1 MPADD
6 TRLRVGSDSEEEQ
19 SSASETTPAVNLKA
33 ALAEFMAST
42 MFVIIGCGTA
52 CNYGAGTPTTKLI
65 VAFAFGMGI
74 LTLAYAIS
82 HLSGGQ
88 INGAVTW
95 SLVIGGELTLLQGVV
110 NVLAQLSGSV
120 LAALILT
127 QVVSC
132 DNDITKNLGSNVVNP
147 KYGDL
152 HALIG
157 EAIGTFLL
165 TMVVFE
171 TAVNPASGSGPNT
184 CLAIGFAVFLAH
196 LLLLPIDGCS
206 INPTRSFGPAVVSHF
221 RGCGNY
227 KAGGMRDLW
236 VMWVGPLIGAAA
248 AAVLKVFFRPPVPK
262 KEEIEEAMAEAM
274 AEAGMEDPRVVE

>member
-206 INPTRSFGPAVVSHF
+206 INPTRSFGPAVISKL
-221 RGCGNY
+221 RGCANY
-227 KAGGMRDLW
+227 GEGGLRDLW
-236 VMWVGPLIGAAA
+236 VMCVGPLIGASIAA
-248 AAVLKVFFRPPVPK
+248 ITRLVFKPAKR
-262 KEEIEEAMAEAM
+262 
-274 AEAGMEDPRVVE
+274 G